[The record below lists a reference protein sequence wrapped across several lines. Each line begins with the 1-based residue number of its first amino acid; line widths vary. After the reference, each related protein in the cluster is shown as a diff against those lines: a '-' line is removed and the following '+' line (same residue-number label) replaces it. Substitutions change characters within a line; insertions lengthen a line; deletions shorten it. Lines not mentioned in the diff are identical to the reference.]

1 MNRMRGML
9 GLCLMAGLAL
19 SGCEQGL
26 MSDPAPTSAEL
37 AALEAATRQA
47 NVILNQCLES
57 AARKFDDH
65 KSAAATIGFAVAA
78 TCASQ
83 FRYAFGVQARNTD
96 AFTRDI
102 YPRDTRGTEIQMATD
117 VVVRLRAKP

>member
-1 MNRMRGML
+1 MNRLHGTL
-9 GLCLMAGLAL
+9 GLCVLTLLLL
-19 SGCEQGL
+19 SGCERGL
-26 MSDPAPTSAEL
+26 LSDPAPTPAEI
-37 AALEAATRQA
+37 ASLEAATRQA
-47 NVILNQCLES
+47 NTILTECLEA

-78 TCASQ
+78 TCSSQ

>member
-1 MNRMRGML
+1 MNRLCGTL
-9 GLCLMAGLAL
+9 SLCLLVGL
-19 SGCEQGL
+19 SGCERGL
-26 MSDPAPTSAEL
+26 MSDPAPTPAEM
-37 AALEAATRQA
+37 AALEAATQQA
-47 NVILNQCLES
+47 NLILTQCLEG

-83 FRYAFGVQARNTD
+83 FRYAFGVQARSTD